1 MTSKTV
7 KAFAASLLITAGVFG
22 AAGVAQ
28 AEQTT
33 SPNGTVTYYCTSGGS
48 TYSVGKKL
56 DGQVCQ
62 SDGTW
67 KRLKPA
73 IATQQRVP
81 VPSRSN

>member
-33 SPNGTVTYYCTSGGS
+33 SPDGTVTYYCTSGGVS
-48 TYSVGKKL
+48 YSVGKKL

-67 KRLKPA
+67 KRLKP
-73 IATQQRVP
+73 IATPQRVP